1 MMDITSL
8 QDYISLL
15 DEKFN
20 GQYFFRGESTDFGDT
35 KNMAS
40 GYRWIRD
47 NNRRFLDL
55 IHMRHE
61 YFREV
66 GAHINAQDKSNF
78 IAYAQHHGL
87 PTELLD
93 ITANPL
99 VALYFAVSKNPDE
112 NGFVYLFDNNL
123 YSLKERDKSQFILDL
138 YNPNLAR
145 LDHLPVEQQFHKFFW
160 TDEIDEGMIQKSL
173 FEEVNSFVYRIFQKS
188 KILNLHAENKLQLEK
203 LTKGDKLKATL
214 YSSNFQRRSEL
225 RKTALARETPIDPIL
240 LMSIDISET
249 FDLID
254 VTDGKYFPP
263 LKYLLIQPSIVFDR
277 MKNQQGAFIYQLN
290 TSHGSASKGYMQ
302 PIIAADTLSIPSEH
316 KQKILRQ
323 LDNVGVN
330 QMFIYSD
337 DDNIA
342 GYYKQNYN
350 RSIQQELYP
359 FHRS

>member
-15 DEKFN
+15 DERFN
-20 GQYFFRGESTDFGDT
+20 GQYLFRGESTDFGDT

-66 GAHINAQDKSNF
+66 GAHINAQEKSNF

-145 LDHLPVEQQFHKFFW
+145 LDHLPVEQQFHKFF
-160 TDEIDEGMIQKSL
+160 
-173 FEEVNSFVYRIFQKS
+173 
-188 KILNLHAENKLQLEK
+188 
-203 LTKGDKLKATL
+203 
-214 YSSNFQRRSEL
+214 
-225 RKTALARETPIDPIL
+225 
-240 LMSIDISET
+240 
-249 FDLID
+249 
-254 VTDGKYFPP
+254 
-263 LKYLLIQPSIVFDR
+263 
-277 MKNQQGAFIYQLN
+277 
-290 TSHGSASKGYMQ
+290 
-302 PIIAADTLSIPSEH
+302 
-316 KQKILRQ
+316 
-323 LDNVGVN
+323 
-330 QMFIYSD
+330 
-337 DDNIA
+337 
-342 GYYKQNYN
+342 
-350 RSIQQELYP
+350 
-359 FHRS
+359 

>member
-1 MMDITSL
+1 MHITSL

-47 NNRRFLDL
+47 NNRCFLDL

-66 GAHINAQDKSNF
+66 GAHINAQETSNF
-78 IAYAQHHGL
+78 ITYAQHHGL

-93 ITANPL
+93 ITENPL

-123 YSLKERDKSQFILDL
+123 YSLKGRDKSQFILDL

-145 LDHLPVEQQFHKFFW
+145 LDHLPVEKQFHKFFW

-173 FEEVNSFVYRIFQKS
+173 LEEVNSFVYRIFQKS
-188 KILNLHAENKLQLEK
+188 QSLNWRGENARQLEK
-203 LTKGDKLKATL
+203 LTKSDKLKTTFYL
-214 YSSNFQRRSEL
+214 SIFQRRSEL
-225 RKTALARETPIDPIL
+225 RKIALAREKPIDPRS
-240 LMSIDISET
+240 LMCIDISET

-254 VTDGKYFPP
+254 ATDGKYFPP

-277 MKNQQGAFIYQLN
+277 MKNQQGSFIYQLN

-302 PIIAADTLSIPSEH
+302 PIIAAHTLSIPSEY
-316 KQKILRQ
+316 KQKILGQ

-350 RSIQQELYP
+350 RSIQQELDP

>member
-1 MMDITSL
+1 MDITSL

-66 GAHINAQDKSNF
+66 GAHINAEEKANF

-123 YSLKERDKSQFILDL
+123 YSLTERDKSQFILDL
-138 YNPNLAR
+138 YNPDLAR
-145 LDHLPVEQQFHKFFW
+145 LDHLPVEKQFHKFFW
-160 TDEIDEGMIQKSL
+160 TDKIDEDMIQKKL
-173 FEEVNSFVYRIFQKS
+173 FEEVNSFVYRVFQKS
-188 KILNLHAENKLQLEK
+188 EILDLRAENKRQLEK
-203 LTKGDKLKATL
+203 LNKSHQLKTVFNL
-214 YSSNFQRRSEL
+214 SKFQRRFEL
-225 RKTALARETPIDPIL
+225 RKIVLSREKPIDPRLSQCIA
-240 LMSIDISET
+240 ISET

-254 VTDGKYFPP
+254 ATDGKYFPP

-323 LDNVGVN
+323 LDNVGIN

-342 GYYKQNYN
+342 GYYKQNYS
-350 RSIQQELYP
+350 RSIQQELDP
-359 FHRS
+359 FHRP